1 MYAIFAD
8 LILAGVVF
16 AWMMLGTRNTRAAV

>member
-16 AWMMLGTRNTRAAV
+16 AWMMLGTRNAQTAA